1 MATVRALVT
10 DAYMEIGVLGPGQSM
25 NASLG
30 ALGLLR
36 FQNQLDRWQAK
47 RLMLAVLKR
56 ATFTLTSGTS
66 SVTIG
71 TGGSVTTTPVTTT
84 APMFLDGVFYVNP
97 GSSPEQEVKIG
108 QMDRDTYARLSIKQL
123 ASALPIQCFYQRSNT
138 DALGTL
144 FLWPQVTQN
153 VTIVIYSPQGVGV
166 PTSLDDTIIGPAGYA
181 SGFMLDLAFDLCA
194 PTGTAMP
201 AGLPDKR
208 SEALKTMQAPNVMPA
223 VLGVDPALTQISG
236 AGYNILSDQI
246 QTSR

>member
-25 NASLG
+25 NANLG

-36 FQNQLDRWQAK
+36 FQHQVDRWQAD

-71 TGGSVTTTPVTTT
+71 TGGSVNTTPATTT
-84 APMFLDGVFYVNP
+84 APMFLDTVRYVNP
-97 GSSPEQEVKIG
+97 GSSPEQEVPIG
-108 QMDRDTYARLSIKQL
+108 IMDRDTYARVTIKELQ
-123 ASALPIQCFYQRSNT
+123 SALPTLCFYQRSNT

-153 VTIVIYSPQGVGV
+153 VTIVLYSPQGVGV

-181 SGFMLDLAFDLCA
+181 SAFMLDLAFDLCA

-201 AGLPDKR
+201 DGLPEKR
-208 SEALKTMQAPNVMPA
+208 TAALQTMRRPNVMPA
-223 VLGVDPALTQISG
+223 VLGVDPALTNRAG
-236 AGYNILSDQI
+236 AGYNVYSDQI
-246 QTSR
+246 TSSR